1 MRAARGPARAP
12 RPARRAL
19 AAALTLALTALLA
32 SGLAPA
38 AADAPVR
45 IGVLAYKGPEAVQ
58 RDWSRLRLWLQTRL
72 PGRSVELLDFDQPGL
87 TAAVRARAVDF
98 IITSSGHYATLEQDD
113 GASRIATL
121 ASPWSASPQLA
132 IGSAI
137 VVRRDA
143 ALHALADL
151 AGKHVLAVAPEAF
164 GGYQIAAR
172 EMLAAGVDPER
183 DLDRLQFNGF
193 PTQQI
198 LLAVRA
204 GRADAGIVRSCLLEQ
219 MIRSG
224 ELGAGELR
232 VLAPLPH
239 PGSSCQSSS
248 RLYPDWP
255 FAALRH
261 TAPTLSRQV
270 AVALLTMAPTAD
282 GYSWAVPSDYGSVD
296 ELFRELRIGPYD
308 YLRQWTFET
317 ALRRYWGLLLLALG
331 LLVLWAVHT
340 VRVEQLVAKRSAEL
354 LAAQQRERGMADEA
368 QARQAALDHTARLA
382 ILGEMA
388 SAIAHELNQPLA
400 AIGNFAR
407 GMARRIAA
415 GRTETAPLLEG
426 ANEIAAQSERA
437 ADIMRKVRALAQKRA
452 PERRRLDLTAVMD
465 EAVGLFRAAHPQA
478 RVDWQ
483 AGAPAPVL
491 GDALQIQQVAL
502 NLLKNALDAQRGVD
516 GAGGIGDIGGMDNPS
531 GAGGIGA
538 GASGVGGMDHLRT
551 LVAETPL
558 TVTLR
563 ALGRDWQVCV
573 RDRGCGLAPEQFARL
588 FEPFFTTKAEGLGL
602 GLSLSKGIT
611 ESFGGTL
618 SARPNDDG
626 VGLSVCLTLPNL
638 DLSETP

>member
-1 MRAARGPARAP
+1 M
-12 RPARRAL
+12 
-19 AAALTLALTALLA
+19 AAALTLALTLALTVLP
-32 SGLAPA
+32 APGRTAPSTAQGDDTA
-38 AADAPVR
+38 AASNADQRDINAHAVDAPIR

-58 RDWSRLRLWLQTRL
+58 RDWSRLRQWLQTRL
-72 PGRSVELLDFDQPGL
+72 PGRSVELLDFDQAGL
-87 TAAVRARAVDF
+87 TGAVRARAVDF
-98 IITSSGHYATLEQDD
+98 IISSSGHYAMLEQND

-143 ALHALADL
+143 PLHTLAEL

-172 EMLAAGVDPER
+172 ELLAAGVDPER
-183 DLDRLQFNGF
+183 DLDRLQFSGF

-261 TAPTLSRQV
+261 TAPALSRQV

-282 GYSWAVPSDYGSVD
+282 GYSWTVPSDYGSVD
-296 ELFRELRIGPYD
+296 ELFHELRIGPYD
-308 YLRQWTFET
+308 YLRQWTIET

-340 VRVEQLVAKRSAEL
+340 VRVEHLVARRSAEL
-354 LAAQQRERGMADEA
+354 LAAQQRERQLADEA
-368 QARQAALDHTARLA
+368 QSRQATLDHTARLA

-407 GMARRIAA
+407 GMARRIDA

-452 PERRRLDLTAVMD
+452 PERRRLDLGAVLD
-465 EAVGLFRAAHPQA
+465 EAVALFRAAHPQA
-478 RVDWQ
+478 RVNWQ

-502 NLLKNALDAQRGVD
+502 NLLKNALDAQRSTH
-516 GAGGIGDIGGMDNPS
+516 A
-531 GAGGIGA
+531 A
-538 GASGVGGMDHLRT
+538 
-551 LVAETPL
+551 AEAPL
-558 TVTLR
+558 LVTLR
-563 ALGRDWQVCV
+563 ARGRDWRVCV
-573 RDRGCGLAPEQFARL
+573 RDRGCGLAPDEFVRL

-602 GLSLSKGIT
+602 GLSLSKGIM

-618 SARPNDDG
+618 SVRPNDDG
-626 VGLSVCLTLPNL
+626 VGLSVCFTLPNL
-638 DLSETP
+638 ELSETP